1 MCTPPKPR
9 YRLIVCSANEQLAGG
24 FQRTNVG
31 SELNSEPQL
40 TRRREDL
47 GFLRMLHC
55 IREFTPQ
62 LTITW
67 KDNLRYME
75 AGEEA
80 QQRHY
85 WAKGTPG
92 YQ

>member
-1 MCTPPKPR
+1 MPR
-9 YRLIVCSANEQLAGG
+9 YRLIVCTANEQLTSR
-24 FQRTNVG
+24 FQRTNV
-31 SELNSEPQL
+31 SPELNSEPHL
-40 TRRREDL
+40 THRREDL

-55 IREFTPQ
+55 IRRFTPQ

>member
-1 MCTPPKPR
+1 
-9 YRLIVCSANEQLAGG
+9 
-24 FQRTNVG
+24 
-31 SELNSEPQL
+31 
-40 TRRREDL
+40 
-47 GFLRMLHC
+47 MLHC
-55 IREFTPQ
+55 IRKFTPQ

>member
-1 MCTPPKPR
+1 
-9 YRLIVCSANEQLAGG
+9 
-24 FQRTNVG
+24 
-31 SELNSEPQL
+31 
-40 TRRREDL
+40 
-47 GFLRMLHC
+47 MLHC
-55 IREFTPQ
+55 TWEFTPQ